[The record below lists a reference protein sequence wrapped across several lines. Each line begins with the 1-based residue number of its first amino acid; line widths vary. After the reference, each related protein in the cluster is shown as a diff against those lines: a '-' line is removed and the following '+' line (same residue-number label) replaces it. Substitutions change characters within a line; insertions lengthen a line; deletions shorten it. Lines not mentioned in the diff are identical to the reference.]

1 MPTTTISSA
10 VSGVCASPDHLLET
24 LLADCRA
31 SLAQC
36 NEQLVRKAFYFCVE
50 AHRESLRASGEPY
63 YTHPVEVARIVAREI
78 ALDDIS
84 VAAALLHDVLEDSE
98 FTYQDLQAEFGSTIA
113 DIVESVTKIA
123 DLVES
128 RTITEAETYR
138 KLLLSL
144 IRDVRAILV
153 KLADR
158 LHNMRTIGALPPE
171 RQARIARE
179 TLDIYV
185 PFAHRLGLANLKW
198 ELEDLAFKVLN
209 PESYA
214 AIAKALQETRAERE
228 AYIRRVIAP
237 IEEHLHAHG
246 LQFEI
251 TGRPKNLYSIHYKMV
266 TRGKPLEEIYDLFAI
281 RIILDTDDSSECYF
295 AYGLITQLFTPI
307 PERFKDFIAVPKKN
321 GYRSLHTTII
331 GPEGRPVEIQ
341 IRTRAMHEVAERGV
355 AAHFRYKAEQG
366 ALPAWK
372 DDPELEEWIQ
382 WVRELFEKRSREEA
396 AAELLES
403 FRLNLYQD
411 EIYVFTPKGELKRL
425 PKGATPLDFAFAIH
439 TEIGHHCIGAKVN
452 GRIVPLDYRLQT
464 GDQVEILTSKHQAPS
479 RDWEQIVVTHK
490 AKSYI
495 RRYLNEQKRLKQQ
508 EGQQALEKRLRKAR
522 ITVREEDLERVA
534 HLLKYENRAALYY
547 AIGTGAVAPELV
559 VTLLQ
564 QRHRDGSMAEES
576 AKPSPAEQATELA
589 QHSSTGIELLG
600 TPTGNTPL
608 LYSYARCCNPIPGDD
623 IVGVITLGS
632 GIRVHRRSCRNVQE
646 FLASNHPRLVQVRW
660 GNVGDEEFLTALR
673 ITGDD
678 RPGMLHDITKAIVA
692 CDRTNIRS
700 VNIDSYGG
708 IFEGI
713 FTLYVRNTE
722 HLERLI
728 EKLRRIRGV
737 RTVTRPD
744 SF

>member
-1 MPTTTISSA
+1 MAEPLSVSVVSSPVEPEA
-10 VSGVCASPDHLLET
+10 LLEA

-31 SLAQC
+31 ALPTFD
-36 NEQLVRKAFYFCVE
+36 EHLIRKAFDFCIE
-50 AHRESLRASGEPY
+50 AHKESVRASGEPY

-84 VAAALLHDVLEDSE
+84 VAAALLHDVIEDTD
-98 FTYQDLQAEFGSTIA
+98 FTVQDIQAEFGSTIA
-113 DIVESVTKIA
+113 EIVNSVTKIA
-123 DLVES
+123 DIVEN
-128 RTITEAETYR
+128 RTVTEAETYR

-158 LHNMRTIGALPPE
+158 LHNMRTIDALPAE
-171 RQARIARE
+171 RRQRIAQE

-209 PESYA
+209 PSAYLWL
-214 AIAKALQETRAERE
+214 AKALQETRAERE
-228 AYIRRVIAP
+228 AYIQRVIAP
-237 IEEHLHAHG
+237 IEQHLRAHG
-246 LQFEI
+246 LRFEI
-251 TGRPKNLYSIHYKMV
+251 TGRPKNLYSIHQKMV
-266 TRGKPLEEIYDLFAI
+266 TRGKALEEIYDLFAI
-281 RIILDTDDSSECYF
+281 RIILETEDSSECYF

-321 GYRSLHTTII
+321 GYRSLHTTVI
-331 GPEGRPVEIQ
+331 GPDGRPVEIQ

-366 ALPAWK
+366 VAPAWN

-396 AAELLES
+396 AQELLES

-452 GRIVPLDYRLQT
+452 GRIVPLDYKLQT
-464 GDQVEILTSKHQAPS
+464 GDQVEILTSKHQSPS

-508 EGQQALEKRLRKAR
+508 EGQQLLEKRLRKLNL
-522 ITVREEDLERVA
+522 TLQPEELERAA
-534 HLLKYENRAALYY
+534 HALKYENRAALFY
-547 AIGTGAVAPELV
+547 ALGTGAVSVELV
-559 VTLLQ
+559 LNVLTNKSA
-564 QRHRDGSMAEES
+564 RPAEAAS
-576 AKPSPAEQATELA
+576 LPSPEQITEA
-589 QHSSTGIELLG
+589 VRRHSTGIELLD
-600 TPTGNTPL
+600 TPTDGTPL
-608 LYSYARCCNPIPGDD
+608 LYSYARCCNPIPGDE
-623 IVGVITLGS
+623 IVGIITIGS
-632 GIRVHRRSCRNVQE
+632 GIRVHRRSCRNIQDM
-646 FLASNHPRLVQVRW
+646 LAANHPRLVQLRW
-660 GNVGDEEFLTALR
+660 GETGEEQFLTALR

-678 RPGMLHDITKAIVA
+678 RPGMLHNITKAILS
-692 CDRTNIRS
+692 CERTNIRS

-708 IFEGI
+708 VFEGI
-713 FTLYVRNTE
+713 FTLYVRNTDQ
-722 HLERLI
+722 LERII
-728 EKLRRIRGV
+728 EKLRRIRGIHSV
-737 RTVTRPD
+737 ARFEGP
-744 SF
+744 

>member
-1 MPTTTISSA
+1 MADILPVSSSNLSVSPTT
-10 VSGVCASPDHLLET
+10 LLEL
-24 LLADCRA
+24 LLADCRSA
-31 SLAQC
+31 LPKC
-36 NEQLVRKAFYFCVE
+36 DEHLIRKAFDFCVE
-50 AHRESLRASGEPY
+50 AHKESVRASGEPY

-84 VAAALLHDVLEDSE
+84 VAAALLHDVIEDTD
-98 FTYQDLQAEFGSTIA
+98 FTLQDIQAEFGTTIA
-113 DIVESVTKIA
+113 DIVDSVTKIA
-123 DLVES
+123 DIVEN

-144 IRDVRAILV
+144 IRDVRAILI

-158 LHNMRTIGALPPE
+158 LHNMRTLDALPPE
-171 RQARIARE
+171 RRQRIAQE
-179 TLDIYV
+179 TLDIYA

-209 PESYA
+209 PSAYLLV
-214 AIAKALQETRAERE
+214 AKALQETRAERE
-228 AYIRRVIAP
+228 AYIQRVIAP
-237 IEEHLHAHG
+237 IEHHLRAHG
-246 LQFEI
+246 LRFEI
-251 TGRPKNLYSIHYKMV
+251 TGRPKNLYSIYQKMV
-266 TRGKPLEEIYDLFAI
+266 TRGKSLEDIYDLFAI
-281 RIILDTDDSSECYF
+281 RIILDTDDSNECYF
-295 AYGLITQLFTPI
+295 VYGLVTQLFTPI

-321 GYRSLHTTII
+321 GYRSLHTTVI

-341 IRTRAMHEVAERGV
+341 IRTRAMHEIAERGV

-366 ALPAWK
+366 VAPAWK

-396 AAELLES
+396 AQELLES

-452 GRIVPLDYRLQT
+452 GRIVPLDYKLQT

-508 EGQQALEKRLRKAR
+508 EGQQLLEKRLRKLNL
-522 ITVREEDLERVA
+522 TVSPEELDRVA
-534 HLLKYENRAALYY
+534 HVLKYENRAALFY
-547 AIGTGAVAPELV
+547 ALGTGALSPELV
-559 VTLLQ
+559 LNVLQ
-564 QRHRDGSMAEES
+564 NKSSQTPENAPLPSVEQLTEVARRH
-576 AKPSPAEQATELA
+576 
-589 QHSSTGIELLG
+589 STGVELLDMSTDG
-600 TPTGNTPL
+600 TPL
-608 LYSYARCCNPIPGDD
+608 LYSYARCCNPIPGDE
-623 IVGVITLGS
+623 IVGIITVGS
-632 GIRVHRRSCRNVQE
+632 GIRVHRRSCPNVQE
-646 FLASNHPRLVQVRW
+646 LIASNHPRLVQLRW
-660 GNVGDEEFLTALR
+660 GNTGEEQFLTALR

-678 RPGMLHDITKAIVA
+678 RPGMLHNITKAILS
-692 CDRTNIRS
+692 CERTNIRS

-708 IFEGI
+708 TFEGI

-722 HLERLI
+722 QLERII
-728 EKLRRIRGV
+728 EKLRRIRGIH
-737 RTVTRPD
+737 TVSRFEGP
-744 SF
+744 

>member
-1 MPTTTISSA
+1 
-10 VSGVCASPDHLLET
+10 LLES

-31 SLAQC
+31 ALPKC
-36 NEQLVRKAFYFCVE
+36 DEQLIRKAFDFCVD
-50 AHRESLRASGEPY
+50 AHRESVRASGEPY

-84 VAAALLHDVLEDSE
+84 VAAALLHDVIEDTE
-98 FTYQDLQAEFGSTIA
+98 FTVQDIQAEFGTTIA
-113 DIVESVTKIA
+113 DIVDSVTKIA
-123 DLVES
+123 DIVEN

-144 IRDVRAILV
+144 IRDVRAILI

-158 LHNMRTIGALPPE
+158 LHNMRTIDALPPE
-171 RQARIARE
+171 RRHRIARE
-179 TLDIYV
+179 TLDIYA

-209 PESYA
+209 PSAYLLV
-214 AIAKALQETRAERE
+214 AKALQETRAERE
-228 AYIRRVIAP
+228 AYIQRVIAP
-237 IEEHLHAHG
+237 IEQHLRAHG
-246 LQFEI
+246 LRFEI
-251 TGRPKNLYSIHYKMV
+251 TGRPKNLYSIYQKML
-266 TRGKPLEEIYDLFAI
+266 TRGKALEEIYDLFAI
-281 RIILDTDDSSECYF
+281 RIILETDDSNECYF
-295 AYGLITQLFTPI
+295 AYGLVTQLYTPI

-321 GYRSLHTTII
+321 GYRSLHTTVI

-341 IRTRAMHEVAERGV
+341 IRTRAMHEIAERGV

-366 ALPAWK
+366 VSPAWN

-396 AAELLES
+396 AQEFLES

-452 GRIVPLDYRLQT
+452 GRIVPLDYKLQT

-495 RRYLNEQKRLKQQ
+495 RRYLNEQKRLKQH
-508 EGQQALEKRLRKAR
+508 EGQQLLEKRLRKLNLTIAPEELDR
-522 ITVREEDLERVA
+522 IA
-534 HLLKYENRAALYY
+534 HALKYENRSALFY
-547 AIGTGAVAPELV
+547 ALGTGAISPEFVIDLLQTKSARAPENAPL
-559 VTLLQ
+559 
-564 QRHRDGSMAEES
+564 
-576 AKPSPAEQATELA
+576 PSAEQITEVA
-589 QHSSTGIELLG
+589 RRHSTGIELLD
-600 TPTGNTPL
+600 TPTDGTPL
-608 LYSYARCCNPIPGDD
+608 LYSYARCCNPIPGDE
-623 IVGVITLGS
+623 IVGIITIGS
-632 GIRVHRRSCRNVQE
+632 GIRVHRRSCPNVQE
-646 FLASNHPRLVQVRW
+646 LLAANHPRLVQLRW
-660 GNVGDEEFLTALR
+660 GNVGEEQFLTALR

-678 RPGMLHDITKAIVA
+678 RPGMLHNITKAILS
-692 CDRTNIRS
+692 CERTNIRS

-722 HLERLI
+722 QLERII
-728 EKLRRIRGV
+728 EKLRRIRGIH
-737 RTVTRPD
+737 TVTRFEGP
-744 SF
+744 

>member
-1 MPTTTISSA
+1 MSTPQVLQSA
-10 VSGVCASPDHLLET
+10 SPFASPDVLLEA
-24 LLADCRA
+24 LLAECRA
-31 SLAQC
+31 SLLC
-36 NEQLVRKAFYFCVE
+36 CDEQLIRKAFYFCLE
-50 AHRESLRASGEPY
+50 AHKESLRASGEPY

-84 VAAALLHDVLEDSE
+84 VAAALLHDVIEDTD
-98 FTYQDLQAEFGSTIA
+98 FTLHDIQAEFGTTIS
-113 DIVESVTKIA
+113 DIVDSVTKIA
-123 DLVES
+123 DIVEN

-158 LHNMRTIGALPPE
+158 LHNMRTIDALSPE
-171 RQARIARE
+171 RRQRLARE
-179 TLDIYV
+179 TLDIYA

-198 ELEDLAFKVLN
+198 ELEDLAFKVLH
-209 PESYA
+209 PEAYLSVA
-214 AIAKALQETRAERE
+214 RALQETRSERE
-228 AYIRRVIAP
+228 AYIQRVITP
-237 IEEHLHAHG
+237 IEQHLRAHG

-251 TGRPKNLYSIHYKMV
+251 TGRPKNLYSIYHKMV
-266 TRGKPLEEIYDLFAI
+266 NRGKPLEEIYDLFAI
-281 RIILDTDDSSECYF
+281 RIILDTDDSNECYF
-295 AYGLITQLFTPI
+295 AYGLVTQLFTPI

-321 GYRSLHTTII
+321 GYRSLHTTVI

-366 ALPAWK
+366 VIPTWK

-382 WVRELFEKRSREEA
+382 WVRDLFEKRSREEA
-396 AAELLES
+396 AQELLES
-403 FRLNLYQD
+403 LRLNLYQD

-452 GRIVPLDYRLQT
+452 GRIVPLDYKLQT
-464 GDQVEILTSKHQAPS
+464 GDQVEILTSKHQTPS

-495 RRYLNEQKRLKQQ
+495 RRYLNEQRRLKQQ
-508 EGQQALEKRLRKAR
+508 EGQQLLEKRLRR
-522 ITVREEDLERVA
+522 LHIPIREEELERVA
-534 HLLKYENRAALYY
+534 HALKCENRSALFY
-547 AIGTGAVAPELV
+547 ALGVGAISPELV
-559 VTLLQ
+559 VNLLHRNGPSQTTEDDTPLPTVEQVAEIARQ
-564 QRHRDGSMAEES
+564 QS
-576 AKPSPAEQATELA
+576 AGVELV
-589 QHSSTGIELLG
+589 G
-600 TPTGNTPL
+600 TPTDRTPL

-623 IVGVITLGS
+623 IVGVITIGS
-632 GIRVHRRSCRNVQE
+632 GIRVHRRNCKNVQE
-646 FLASNHPRLVQVRW
+646 MVATNHPRLVQLRW
-660 GNVGDEEFLTALR
+660 GNVGSEEFIAALR

-678 RPGMLHDITKAIVA
+678 RPGMLHNITKAVVA

-722 HLERLI
+722 HLERI
-728 EKLRRIRGV
+728 IDKLRKIRGV
-737 RTVTRPD
+737 HTVVR
-744 SF
+744 FEGA

>member
-1 MPTTTISSA
+1 MALQSLATRSLAPEA
-10 VSGVCASPDHLLET
+10 LLEG
-24 LLADCRA
+24 LIADCRA
-31 SLAQC
+31 FLPRC
-36 NEQLVRKAFYFCVE
+36 DEHLIRRAFHFCVE

-78 ALDDIS
+78 SLDDVS
-84 VAAALLHDVLEDSE
+84 VAAALLHDVIEDTD
-98 FTYQDLQAEFGSTIA
+98 FTLQDIQAEFGSTIA
-113 DIVESVTKIA
+113 DIVDSVTKIA
-123 DLVES
+123 DIVEN

-158 LHNMRTIGALPPE
+158 LHNMRTIEALPPE
-171 RQARIARE
+171 RRQRIARE
-179 TLDIYV
+179 TLEIYA

-209 PESYA
+209 PEAYTA
-214 AIAKALQETRAERE
+214 LAQALQATRAERE
-228 AYIRRVIAP
+228 AYIQRVITP
-237 IEEHLHAHG
+237 IEQHLRAHG
-246 LQFEI
+246 LRFEI
-251 TGRPKNLYSIHYKMV
+251 TGRPKNLYSIYHKMV
-266 TRGKPLEEIYDLFAI
+266 SRGKPLEEIYDLFAI
-281 RIILDTDDSSECYF
+281 RIILDTDDSNECYF
-295 AYGLITQLFTPI
+295 AYGLVTQLFTPI

-321 GYRSLHTTII
+321 GYRSLHTTVI
-331 GPEGRPVEIQ
+331 GPEGKPVEIQ
-341 IRTRAMHEVAERGV
+341 IRTRSMHEIAERGV

-366 ALPAWK
+366 AIPAWK
-372 DDPELEEWIQ
+372 DDPELEEWTQ

-396 AAELLES
+396 AEELLES

-452 GRIVPLDYRLQT
+452 GRIVPLDYKLQT

-495 RRYLNEQKRLKQQ
+495 RRYLNEQKRLAQQ
-508 EGQQALEKRLRKAR
+508 EGQQLLEKRLRKLHLTLR
-522 ITVREEDLERVA
+522 DEELDRVA
-534 HLLKYENRAALYY
+534 HALKYENRSALFY
-547 AIGTGAVAPELV
+547 ALGTGAISPELV
-559 VTLLQ
+559 IEVL
-564 QRHRDGSMAEES
+564 QRHNRS
-576 AKPSPAEQATELA
+576 ATEAAEGSSLPTPEHVA
-589 QHSSTGIELLG
+589 EIARQHSTGIELVG
-600 TPTGNTPL
+600 MPADGTPL
-608 LYSYARCCNPIPGDD
+608 LYSYARCCNPIPGDE
-623 IVGVITLGS
+623 IVGIITLGS
-632 GIRVHRRSCRNVQE
+632 GIRVHRRTCKNVQDM
-646 FLASNHPRLVQVRW
+646 LQSNHPRLVQLRW
-660 GNVGDEEFLTALR
+660 GNVGEEQFLAALR

-678 RPGMLHDITKAIVA
+678 RPGMLHNITKAIVS

-708 IFEGI
+708 TFEGI

-722 HLERLI
+722 HLERI
-728 EKLRRIRGV
+728 MEKLRKIRGIHSV
-737 RTVTRPD
+737 SRFE
-744 SF
+744 SS

>member
-1 MPTTTISSA
+1 MAGSSTLLAPA
-10 VSGVCASPDHLLET
+10 VDPDTLLET
-24 LLADCRA
+24 LLEECRA
-31 SLAQC
+31 NLPRC
-36 NEQLVRKAFYFCVE
+36 NEQLIRKAFHFCVE
-50 AHRESLRASGEPY
+50 AHKESLRASGEPY

-84 VAAALLHDVLEDSE
+84 VAAALLHDVIEDTE
-98 FTYQDLQAEFGSTIA
+98 FTLQDIQAEFGSTIA
-113 DIVESVTKIA
+113 DIVDSVTKIA
-123 DLVES
+123 DIVEN

-158 LHNMRTIGALPPE
+158 LHNMRTLEALPPE
-171 RQARIARE
+171 RRQLIARE
-179 TLDIYV
+179 TLEIYV

-198 ELEDLAFKVLN
+198 ELEDLAFKTLQ
-209 PESYA
+209 PEAYA
-214 AIAKALQETRAERE
+214 AIAHALQETRAERE
-228 AYIRRVIAP
+228 AYIQRVIAP
-237 IEEHLHAHG
+237 IEQHLRAHG
-246 LQFEI
+246 LRFEI
-251 TGRPKNLYSIHYKMV
+251 TGRPKNLYSIYHKMIS
-266 TRGKPLEEIYDLFAI
+266 RGKPLEEIYDLFAI
-281 RIILDTDDSSECYF
+281 RIILDTDDSNECYF
-295 AYGLITQLFTPI
+295 AYGLVTQLFTPI

-321 GYRSLHTTII
+321 GYRSLHTTVI
-331 GPEGRPVEIQ
+331 GPEGKPVEIQ
-341 IRTRAMHEVAERGV
+341 IRTRSMHEIAERGV

-382 WVRELFEKRSREEA
+382 WVREIFEKRSREEA

-452 GRIVPLDYRLQT
+452 GRIVPLDYKLQT
-464 GDQVEILTSKHQAPS
+464 GDQVEILTSKHQSPS

-495 RRYLNEQKRLKQQ
+495 RRYLNEQKRLKQT
-508 EGQQALEKRLRKAR
+508 EGQQLLEKKLRKLSLS
-522 ITVREEDLERVA
+522 VRDEDLERVA
-534 HLLKYENRAALYY
+534 HALKYENRAALFY
-547 AIGTGAVAPELV
+547 ALGTGALSPDVVISLLQRGGTSRTPDEASALPTPEHVAELARRHTTGVELV
-559 VTLLQ
+559 
-564 QRHRDGSMAEES
+564 D
-576 AKPSPAEQATELA
+576 
-589 QHSSTGIELLG
+589 
-600 TPTGNTPL
+600 TPTDGTPL
-608 LYSYARCCNPIPGDD
+608 LYSYARCCNPIPGDE
-623 IVGVITLGS
+623 IVGIITLGS
-632 GIRVHRRSCRNVQE
+632 GIRVHRRTCKNVQE
-646 FLASNHPRLVQVRW
+646 MLQHNHPRLVQLRW
-660 GNVGDEEFLTALR
+660 GNTGEEQFIAALR

-678 RPGMLHDITKAIVA
+678 RPGMLHDLTKAIVA

-708 IFEGI
+708 LFEGV

-722 HLERLI
+722 HLERI
-728 EKLRRIRGV
+728 IDKLRKVRGV
-737 RTVTRPD
+737 HSVTRFE
-744 SF
+744 SS